1 MLHAYLL
8 IALFVMIISVF
19 KIEIPITNALV
30 MGSLIFML
38 PILADKKENYTRN
51 RKPELPEFVK
61 K

>member
-8 IALFVMIISVF
+8 IALFVMSISVF
-19 KIEIPITNALV
+19 RIEIPITNALV

-38 PILADKKENYTRN
+38 PILTDKKEKYPRS